1 MKFLKFLIWK
11 IGQFPKIA
19 VIVQFKKF
27 SGFQNLTIW
36 NIEKFI
42 YL

>member
-19 VIVQFKKF
+19 ITVQLKKF
-27 SGFQNLTIW
+27 KNFQNFKTW
-36 NIEKFI
+36 NIMIFF
-42 YL
+42 